1 MTTYRISQLAER
13 SGVPATTLRFYE
25 TAGLLPAGRTASGY
39 RVYGEDAVDRLAF
52 ISSAKLLGLALQE
65 IRDLLEV
72 REEGVCASV
81 RARMLPL
88 VADRIREA
96 DGRVAELRAFSDRLG
111 GVHAVLAGPAP
122 DGACGPDCG
131 CTSAP
136 SATAAGPVPVTLS
149 PTRPETTGSAATDSA
164 TTGAAATGAAATGP
178 VAGGSAVTGP
188 VATDA
193 AAGDPVA
200 GGEVWRE
207 APVACTLDRTE
218 LSERTEQW
226 RALVARAV
234 RREDIR
240 DGLRLFFPPDAD
252 LAGRIAAL
260 AAAEQGC
267 CAFFDFTLHLTPG
280 SLQLSVRAPESAA
293 GMPARLFGAPA

>member
-52 ISSAKLLGLALQE
+52 ITSAKLLGLALDE

-88 VADRIREA
+88 VAARIRET

-111 GVHAVLAGPAP
+111 GVHTVLAEPAP

-131 CTSAP
+131 CVSAP

-149 PTRPETTGSAATDSA
+149 PTRPETTGPAASDSAATDS
-164 TTGAAATGAAATGP
+164 AATGP
-178 VAGGSAVTGP
+178 VAGGAAVSD
-188 VATDA
+188 V

-226 RALVARAV
+226 RALVARAG
-234 RREDIR
+234 RREEID
-240 DGLRLFFPPDAD
+240 DGLRLSFPPDAD
-252 LAGRIAAL
+252 LAGQIAAL

-267 CAFFDFTLHLTPG
+267 CAFFDFTLHLTPD

-293 GMPARLFGAPA
+293 GVPAGLLGVPA